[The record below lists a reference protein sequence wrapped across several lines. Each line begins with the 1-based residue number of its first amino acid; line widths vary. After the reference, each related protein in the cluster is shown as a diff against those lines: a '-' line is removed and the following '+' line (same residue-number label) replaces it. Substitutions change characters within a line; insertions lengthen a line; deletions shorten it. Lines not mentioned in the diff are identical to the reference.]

1 MAESPDVNALKRRS
15 RRRLVGAIALVL
27 LAVIVLPMV
36 FDQDPRSPAAP
47 VGVRIPS
54 EDDSGFTPK
63 VTPRGD
69 PGAKTPALAESAAP
83 RAVEPPGAEKTGG
96 SVAEKATE
104 NSAEKAAAKTPP
116 EKTAEK
122 TAEESAPE
130 RPAAKAQEPAA
141 SPPAQDERRRAEDAL
156 ANASFVVVI
165 GTYAEEK
172 NARTLI
178 AKLKSEKIPAYA
190 EPLDTAKGPRT
201 RVRAGPFQSEEAAE
215 KARAR
220 IQRLGVQAGAI
231 VQKAE

>member
-69 PGAKTPALAESAAP
+69 PAAKAPARPESAAAEAAEAP
-83 RAVEPPGAEKTGG
+83 AAEKTGE
-96 SVAEKATE
+96 SAAEKAVE
-104 NSAEKAAAKTPP
+104 KRLPAKSAETAEGKPAAEQSAAKTQEP
-116 EKTAEK
+116 
-122 TAEESAPE
+122 
-130 RPAAKAQEPAA
+130 PAA
-141 SPPAQDERRRAEDAL
+141 PPAQEERKRAENAL
-156 ANASFVVVI
+156 ANASFVVAI

-178 AKLKSEKIPAYA
+178 AKLKSERIPAYA

-201 RVRAGPFQSEEAAE
+201 RVRAGPFPSEEAAE

-220 IQRLGVQAGAI
+220 MQRLGVQAGAI

>member
-69 PGAKTPALAESAAP
+69 PSAKAPAPPESAA
-83 RAVEPPGAEKTGG
+83 AKAAEPPAAEKTGE
-96 SVAEKATE
+96 SAAETAAGKAVE
-104 NSAEKAAAKTPP
+104 KRLPEKSAEKAGEEPGAEQSAAKTQEP
-116 EKTAEK
+116 
-122 TAEESAPE
+122 
-130 RPAAKAQEPAA
+130 PAA
-141 SPPAQDERRRAEDAL
+141 PPAQEERKRAENAL
-156 ANASFVVVI
+156 ANASFVVAI

-201 RVRAGPFQSEEAAE
+201 RVRAGPFPSEEAAE
-215 KARAR
+215 KARTKM
-220 IQRLGVQAGAI
+220 QRLGVQAGAI